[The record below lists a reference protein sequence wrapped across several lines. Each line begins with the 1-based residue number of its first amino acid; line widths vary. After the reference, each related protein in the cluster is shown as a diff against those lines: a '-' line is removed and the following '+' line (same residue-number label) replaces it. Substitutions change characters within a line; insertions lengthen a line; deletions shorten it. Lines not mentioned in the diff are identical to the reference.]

1 MLAHPERFQ
10 RDSVQSHIILGDK
23 PGPIRPLQLPGTCTW
38 KMRLTQVVRLAND
51 NDNDYHSL
59 NVDLTEQP

>member
-1 MLAHPERFQ
+1 
-10 RDSVQSHIILGDK
+10 LGDK